1 MRDLLNTITPPDE
14 VARAEARRRW
24 NDCAKP
30 LGSLGLLETA
40 LEDIAALTGS
50 ADIRLDRRAVLVLCA
65 DNGVVAQ
72 GVTQSPSS
80 VTGLVAKQLAAR
92 RTSVCRMAQA
102 ARCQVV
108 PVDVGILDFQEMPGV
123 LSRRIGNGTGDISQ
137 GPAMTRRQA
146 EQALHT
152 GMELVRE
159 QQALGVDLLAT
170 GEMGIG
176 NTTTSSAVA
185 CVLLGRPAEEMTG
198 RGAGLSDQGLQ
209 KKKAAIRRALEVNRP
224 DPSDPLD
231 ILQKVGGFDIAA
243 MCGVFLGG
251 ALYRVPVLIDG
262 LISAVAALCALRLCP
277 AAGKA
282 MLASHVSAEPA
293 GGLVLE
299 ALGKQPLITA
309 GMRLGE
315 GTGAVAAMPLLDL
328 ALAVYRESY
337 TFEEGGIEAY
347 QPQGGAQC

>member
-30 LGSLGLLETA
+30 LGSLGLLEAA

-209 KKKAAIRRALEVNRP
+209 KKTAAIRRALEVNRP

>member
-185 CVLLGRPAEEMTG
+185 CVLLGRPAAEMTG

-209 KKKAAIRRALEVNRP
+209 KKTAAIRRALEVNRP